1 MRYLLILVLLA
12 GCGSQSHDYDDD
24 DAWEDYEPGPRS
36 YYDENY
42 KPPGRRTTADLLKRA
57 SEAEANGRDD
67 RARVEYHDLFQS
79 DRWHAAANTRYQN
92 LMLRNELDTQ
102 VWQEYL
108 DLWEANQGRGDA
120 LWFHLRPLTLKYTGK
135 AQPRGKV
142 LNADELDMLALTL
155 ADVGAKEAEG
165 DTKGALE
172 IVQQALER
180 HDWFE
185 LHRLRI
191 SLCPEE
197 ALAAVSAEYAER
209 AEEDPSD
216 GNALAL
222 HALGVARAD
231 MGRALRLLRDGVV
244 LGLPGQWL
252 YQTLAEFSE
261 FLGDDVSRG
270 SFDSRRQAA
279 GWYEL
284 AAAMQG
290 YAGVLQSTEGLQ
302 TKLQAVTKQGLDT
315 QP

>member
-1 MRYLLILVLLA
+1 MRYALPLILLLA
-12 GCGSQSHDYDDD
+12 GCGSQSRDDD
-24 DAWEDYEPGPRS
+24 DPWEDYEPGPRS

-67 RARVEYHDLFQS
+67 RARVEYHALFQS
-79 DRWHAAANTRYQN
+79 DRWHAAANARYQN

-120 LWFHLRPLTLKYTGK
+120 LWFHLRPLALKHTGK

-142 LNADELDMLALTL
+142 LNADELDMLAITL
-155 ADVGAKEAEG
+155 AEAGAKEAEG
-165 DTKGALE
+165 DTTGALE

-191 SLCPEE
+191 SLCPDD
-197 ALAAVSAEYAER
+197 ALAAITTEYADR

-222 HALGVARAD
+222 HALAVARTD
-231 MGRALRLLRDGVV
+231 MARALRLLRDGVV

-252 YQTLAEFSE
+252 YQTLAEISE
-261 FLGDDVSRG
+261 FQGDAASRG
-270 SFDSRRQAA
+270 SFDGRRQAA